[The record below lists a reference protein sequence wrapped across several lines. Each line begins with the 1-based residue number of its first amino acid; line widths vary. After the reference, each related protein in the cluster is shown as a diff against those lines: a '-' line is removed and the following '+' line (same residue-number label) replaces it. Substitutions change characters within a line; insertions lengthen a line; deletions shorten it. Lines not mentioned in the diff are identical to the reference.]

1 MLGWLLL
8 QIQKT
13 VKIQA
18 EEEDCVVFIEKEEM
32 RLGRELALPNCVE
45 SVDRLPTSNYETAGG
60 NSNGFSSQDKE
71 RKERGSAMRAVISR
85 RREGKYEVILRR
97 WIESRNLSIQIH
109 DD

>member
-60 NSNGFSSQDKE
+60 NSNGFSSQDNKRKKE
-71 RKERGSAMRAVISR
+71 RKEALQCVLLSAGG
-85 RREGKYEVILRR
+85 EK
-97 WIESRNLSIQIH
+97 ESTK
-109 DD
+109 